1 MIDLCFVQGTNIIE
15 LNMEKLNLEKAKK
28 KLDIFKRKDEMAKK
42 MRFPTST
49 AEDKEIL
56 RRSLKK
62 NPPKK

>member
-1 MIDLCFVQGTNIIE
+1 
-15 LNMEKLNLEKAKK
+15 MEKLNLEKAKK